1 MEYDVIVIGGGPAAT
16 AAGVYVARKQMKA
29 AVIAESIGGQSIVSA
44 DIQNWIGTPSISGFD
59 LAKSFEAHL
68 RAQQNLDI
76 HLPERVMK
84 IEKGKGDFLV
94 ETDKGK
100 TYKART
106 VIIASGA
113 RRRKLNVP
121 GEDKF
126 EGTGVAYCS
135 TCDAPIFSGMD
146 VAVVGGGNAGLEAA
160 VDLIPFAKTITL
172 LEYGDA
178 PKGDPITL
186 EKLKADKK
194 VSIITNAK
202 SVRIE
207 GDKMVSALV
216 YADTKTNK
224 EKSLAVQGVFV
235 EIGSIPNSEIA
246 KGLVEINA
254 HGEIVIDHRTAAT
267 SCPGVFS
274 AGDVTDELYK
284 QNNISC
290 GDAVKAAL
298 SAYNY
303 LLALK
308 KESPAAV
315 PKPQH

>member
-1 MEYDVIVIGGGPAAT
+1 MEYDVVIIGGGPAAA

-29 AVIAESIGGQSIVSA
+29 VVITESIGGQSIVSA
-44 DIQNWIGTPSISGFD
+44 DIQNWIGTPSISGYD
-59 LAKSFEAHL
+59 LAKNLEAHL
-68 RAQQNLDI
+68 RAQPNLEI
-76 HLPERVMK
+76 RMPERVVK
-84 IEKGKGDFLV
+84 VEKENGDFLV

-100 TYKART
+100 TYKARA
-106 VIIASGA
+106 VIVASGA
-113 RRRKLNVP
+113 RRRRLNVP

-160 VDLIPFAKTITL
+160 IDLIPFAKTITL
-172 LEYGDA
+172 VEFGDA

-194 VSIITNAK
+194 VSIVTNAK
-202 SVRIE
+202 TARIE
-207 GDKMVSALV
+207 GDKMVSALI
-216 YADTKTNK
+216 YTDTKTNK
-224 EKSLAVQGVFV
+224 EKSLPVQGVFV
-235 EIGSIPNSEIA
+235 EIGSIPNSEIV
-246 KGLVEINA
+246 KGLVEINN
-254 HGEIVIDHRTAAT
+254 HGEIVIDHQTCAT

-308 KESPAAV
+308 KESPAAI
-315 PKPQH
+315 PKSQH